1 MGSCKLAAVVATL
14 IAASGVAV
22 GAATVTPSG
31 EVGSLL
37 APLGDPAWAD
47 APLPAQTLPAT
58 RFESIVVD
66 GLPGWRLVVQGSYGN
81 RVHEVR
87 GEAATARRLS
97 WRWGL
102 DRGIDGADLASK
114 PADDAA
120 VKVCVL
126 FDMPDDRVP
135 FVERQMLRV
144 ARAVSGQSLPAATL
158 CYAWAPLAREG
169 VVIANAY
176 TRRMRWKVLRGTAPT
191 GPEGWHEESRDLHA
205 DFLEAFGDETAQV
218 PPILAVLVG
227 ADADNTGGEGQARIV
242 GLALRP

>member
-102 DRGIDGADLASK
+102 PSSTPFRRFDHPGSPRSRWLTSTWSIRPLEVSE
-114 PADDAA
+114 
-120 VKVCVL
+120 VL
-126 FDMPDDRVP
+126 
-135 FVERQMLRV
+135 
-144 ARAVSGQSLPAATL
+144 
-158 CYAWAPLAREG
+158 
-169 VVIANAY
+169 
-176 TRRMRWKVLRGTAPT
+176 
-191 GPEGWHEESRDLHA
+191 
-205 DFLEAFGDETAQV
+205 
-218 PPILAVLVG
+218 
-227 ADADNTGGEGQARIV
+227 
-242 GLALRP
+242 